1 VMISFHF
8 LMPSNENQKE
18 SLETGLPG
26 GVYYC
31 EAEETF
37 FQIFF
42 RSWEVVHGG
51 CMVGG

>member
-1 VMISFHF
+1 MMISFHV

-18 SLETGLPG
+18 SPETGPTG

-37 FQIFF
+37 FEIFC
-42 RSWEVVHGG
+42 RSFEVVCGG
-51 CMVGG
+51 WMVGG